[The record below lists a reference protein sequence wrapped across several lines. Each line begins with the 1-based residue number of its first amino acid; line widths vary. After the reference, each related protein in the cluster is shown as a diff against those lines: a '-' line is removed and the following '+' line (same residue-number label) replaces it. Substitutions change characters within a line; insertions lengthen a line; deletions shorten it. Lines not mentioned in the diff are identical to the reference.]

1 MVNPN
6 LSEYITKLRSMNISD
21 DAIKAKLVNNGW
33 QLAEV
38 QEAFLPTSSMSPTI
52 LPPPPVPRFSMWIS
66 FQYILLFITLW
77 ISSISVG
84 SIWNY
89 AIDKHIPDNLAK
101 TLNSDYM
108 SAINGTLL
116 QGYLAAI
123 VVAYPFFIAL
133 FISLDK
139 QVEKNPGIRN
149 IKTRKFLMYFTIIV
163 NFLYMLSML
172 ITTVFGFLGATSSSR
187 TIPHLVVNLLIPGS
201 ICLFLL
207 QEVREDRKTSV

>member
-6 LSEYITKLRSMNISD
+6 LISYITKLRAMNVSD
-21 DAIKAKLVNNGW
+21 ETIKEQLVKNGW
-33 QLAEV
+33 QETEV
-38 QEAFLPTSSMSPTI
+38 QEALLPSPSSTQTI

-66 FQYILLFITLW
+66 FQYVLLFITLW
-77 ISSISVG
+77 IWSIAMG

-101 TLNSDYM
+101 NLSYDYM
-108 SAINGTLL
+108 SVINSTLL

-123 VVAYPFFIAL
+123 VVTYPFFIGL

-139 QVEKNPGIRN
+139 QVQMNPGVRN
-149 IKTRKFLMYFTIIV
+149 IKTRKILMYFTIIV
-163 NFLYMLSML
+163 NFLYMITML
-172 ITTVFGFLGATSSSR
+172 ITTVFGFLGATTSTR
-187 TIPHLVVNLLIPGS
+187 TVPHLFVNLIIPGS
-201 ICLFLL
+201 ICMFLL

>member
-1 MVNPN
+1 MANPN
-6 LSEYITKLRSMNISD
+6 LISYISKLRAMNVGD
-21 DAIKAKLVNNGW
+21 DKIKEQLIKSGW
-33 QLAEV
+33 QEAEV
-38 QEAFLPTSSMSPTI
+38 QEALLPSPSSTQTI

-77 ISSISVG
+77 IWSIALG

-101 TLNSDYM
+101 SLSYDYM
-108 SAINGTLL
+108 SIVNGTLL

-123 VVAYPFFIAL
+123 IVAYPFFIGL

-139 QVEKNPGIRN
+139 QVEKNPGVRN
-149 IKTRKFLMYFTIIV
+149 IKTRKVLMYFTIIV
-163 NFLYMLSML
+163 NFLYMITML
-172 ITTVFGFLGATSSSR
+172 ITTVFGFLGATTSTR
-187 TIPHLVVNLLIPGS
+187 TIPHLLVNLIIPGS
-201 ICLFLL
+201 ICMFLL